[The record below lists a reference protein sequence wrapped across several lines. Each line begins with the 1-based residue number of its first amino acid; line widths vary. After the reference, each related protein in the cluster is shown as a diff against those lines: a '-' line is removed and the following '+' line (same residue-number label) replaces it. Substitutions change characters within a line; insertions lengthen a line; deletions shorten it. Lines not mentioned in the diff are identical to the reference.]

1 MKYLR
6 HTECCECPYMD
17 HPVVIVGS
25 RRFSVEILANFITN
39 NTPATWST
47 ADQLREV
54 PPPVGTNEDDWR
66 LIFIDC
72 LGLDSKAIMQMVKSE
87 AAPFLQRDIIAL
99 FNLSRNIS
107 DFPELIDLGIRG
119 FFFENDQAEY
129 LLRGICALK
138 SGELWVARGTLME
151 YVCQRPRK
159 ASTLDLAVSCLTA
172 REKEVLSLLASGAT
186 NEKIA
191 NQLFVSP
198 HTVKTHLHNTLK
210 KLGLQN
216 RLQAAL
222 WAAKHLE

>member
-1 MKYLR
+1 MKHPR
-6 HTECCECPYMD
+6 HTECCECPHMN
-17 HPVVIVGS
+17 HPIVIVGS

-47 ADQLREV
+47 VDQLREV
-54 PPPVGTNEDDWR
+54 PPPVGANEDDWR

-72 LGLDSKAIMQMVKSE
+72 LGMDSKAILHLVKTE

-119 FFFENDQAEY
+119 FFFENDQAEF
-129 LLRGICALK
+129 LLKGICALK

-151 YVCQRPRK
+151 YVCQRPK
-159 ASTLDLAVSCLTA
+159 KTPSVDHTTSDLTA
-172 REKEVLSLLASGAT
+172 REKEVLSLLGSGAT
-186 NEKIA
+186 NEEIA

-198 HTVKTHLHNTLK
+198 HTVKTHLHNILK
-210 KLGLQN
+210 KLGLKN